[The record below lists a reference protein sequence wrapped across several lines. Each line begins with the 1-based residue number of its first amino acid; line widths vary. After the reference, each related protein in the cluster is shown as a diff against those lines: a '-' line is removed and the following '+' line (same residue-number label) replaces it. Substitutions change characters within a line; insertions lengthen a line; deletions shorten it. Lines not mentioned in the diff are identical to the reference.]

1 MPADE
6 SVDVQASELS
16 GAGTAERESFD
27 MKETSGE
34 RERYEPGSALSRPHR
49 LKSVPAVL
57 SLLGIGCEGALNRKS
72 PARRPGLSDD

>member
-16 GAGTAERESFD
+16 GAGMAERESFD

-34 RERYEPGSALSRPHR
+34 RERSEP
-49 LKSVPAVL
+49 
-57 SLLGIGCEGALNRKS
+57 EGALS
-72 PARRPGLSDD
+72 